1 MAIDSLLRSFVNNCW
16 LARKIAGVIATVG
29 ISPNSLSLL
38 SLFSAAIAGLLFAIA
53 GLKGLHLLLL
63 FAGILVAVNAILDTF
78 DGVLAREAGI
88 ASKKGD
94 FLDHVID
101 RYADMFILCGIIFG
115 GYVSW
120 EIGLIAIIGILLT
133 SYMGT
138 QAQAVGLGRIYGGM
152 VGRADRLLLIIAATI
167 LTWLYPYHALGFS
180 FLGWCML
187 ILAVLSNLTALQR
200 FFYAWRRL

>member
-16 LARKIAGVIATVG
+16 LARKIAGVIATIG

>member
-1 MAIDSLLRSFVNNCW
+1 MAIDSLLRSFVNDCW
-16 LARKIAGVIATVG
+16 LARKIAGVIATTG
-29 ISPNSLSLL
+29 ITPNSLSLF

-167 LTWLYPYHALGFS
+167 LTWLYPHHALGFS

>member
-53 GLKGLHLLLL
+53 GLKGLHPLLL
-63 FAGILVAVNAILDTF
+63 FAGILVTVNAILDTF

-187 ILAVLSNLTALQR
+187 ILAVLSNITALQR

>member
-152 VGRADRLLLIIAATI
+152 VGRADRLLLIIAATM

-187 ILAVLSNLTALQR
+187 ILAVLSNITALQR

>member
-1 MAIDSLLRSFVNNCW
+1 MAIDSLLRSFVNNW
-16 LARKIAGVIATVG
+16 RLSKKIARVIAAVG

-38 SLFSAAIAGLLFAIA
+38 SLFSAALAGLLFTVA
-53 GLKGLHLLLL
+53 GLKEHHLLLL
-63 FAGILVAVNAILDTF
+63 FAGVLVAMNAFLDTF
-78 DGVLAREAGI
+78 DGVLARETGI

-120 EIGLIAIIGILLT
+120 EIGLLAIIGILLT

-138 QAQAVGLGRIYGGM
+138 QAQAVGLGRVYGGM

-167 LTWLYPYHALGFS
+167 LTWLYPYQALGFS
-180 FLGWCML
+180 FLGWSML
-187 ILAVLSNLTALQR
+187 IFAVLCNLTALQR

>member
-16 LARKIAGVIATVG
+16 LARKIAGVIATIG
-29 ISPNSLSLL
+29 ITPNSLSLL

-167 LTWLYPYHALGFS
+167 LTWLYPYHVLGFS